1 MLWPFWPVILGAQAM
16 DGRRNAGCTM
26 VFGVRDLDL
35 IKCISLILPTVFP
48 KCPLL
53 LAPEMC
59 CWSAICS
66 PCGRESPKK
75 LSFAAA
81 STQPGCEAAHRGM
94 AWCYGASLYLYLY
107 FCLYL
112 CLCLYI
118 DFYLHFLPCRLW
130 SLPSMECHER
140 SKLWIWVKYLWI
152 QNGLVW
158 LGPDHEKEQ
167 KSGAEKI
174 FCARSQIASD

>member
-1 MLWPFWPVILGAQAM
+1 MYFSNSA
-16 DGRRNAGCTM
+16 D
-26 VFGVRDLDL
+26 
-35 IKCISLILPTVFP
+35 CISQMSATPGARDVLLVGD
-48 KCPLL
+48 L
-53 LAPEMC
+53 LAVWPWVAKE
-59 CWSAICS
+59 A
-66 PCGRESPKK
+66 

-107 FCLYL
+107 L
-112 CLCLYI
+112 CLCLYLYLYVCLYL
-118 DFYLHFLPCRLW
+118 DLYLHFLPCRLW

-152 QNGLVW
+152 QNGMVW
-158 LGPDHEKEQ
+158 LGPGHEKEQ

-174 FCARSQIASD
+174 FCARSQIASSRRKKLDLVVKRRTRMLSK